1 MCGFSSSGRAPPCQ
15 GGGSEFEPRKP
26 LHFFASVAQLV
37 EQGTENPR
45 VIGSIPI
52 GGTTAS
58 EQSSLC
64 SDAFF
69 AKKRHPPA
77 PLLLLLPAKL
87 CFANFRGGPG
97 RPRGRPRAAY
107 RLRRLFLQK
116 VTGALTPLRLLF
128 PAKLCFANF
137 RGGLGR
143 PRGRPRA
150 AYRLR
155 RLFCKKSPVR
165 SFCCSSLPREILL
178 RKFSRGLRLK
188 SSQRAKGVVPFCPAS
203 SMMVS
208 AAAKPHH
215 RGET

>member
-1 MCGFSSSGRAPPCQ
+1 MWGDIQDIFLFGCPKTIDITGFFKKFCIATRTISGFSSSGRAPPCQ

-77 PLLLLLPAKL
+77 PLLLLLPTKF
-87 CFANFRGGPG
+87 CSANFRGGPG
-97 RPRGRPRAAY
+97 RPGAAICKV
-107 RLRRLFLQK
+107 RFAPTLFLQK
-116 VTGALTPLRLLF
+116 SVIRPLPCSSFSPRNF
-128 PAKLCFANF
+128 ASQIFARAPAA
-137 RGGLGR
+137 
-143 PRGRPRA
+143 PRA
-150 AYRLR
+150 AISGISLAATFFSKSR
-155 RLFCKKSPVR
+155 RAPAEIGTKGARCR
-165 SFCCSSLPREILL
+165 SFLALHPL
-178 RKFSRGLRLK
+178 
-188 SSQRAKGVVPFCPAS
+188 
-203 SMMVS
+203 
-208 AAAKPHH
+208 
-215 RGET
+215 

>member
-69 AKKRHPPA
+69 SKKRHPPA
-77 PLLLLLPAKL
+77 PLLLLFPTKF
-87 CFANFRGGPG
+87 CSANFRGAPG
-97 RPRGRPRAAY
+97 RPRGGHERHIACDDFFIKNHRALILLLLASPRNFALQIFAGAPAAQGAANGLAAHFSKPRP
-107 RLRRLFLQK
+107 K
-116 VTGALTPLRLLF
+116 IVTKGEG
-128 PAKLCFANF
+128 C
-137 RGGLGR
+137 
-143 PRGRPRA
+143 
-150 AYRLR
+150 
-155 RLFCKKSPVR
+155 R
-165 SFCCSSLPREILL
+165 SFFALYPL
-178 RKFSRGLRLK
+178 
-188 SSQRAKGVVPFCPAS
+188 
-203 SMMVS
+203 
-208 AAAKPHH
+208 
-215 RGET
+215 